1 MARIP
6 ITYNGTNTDN
16 LFVAGWK
23 NGKEIKLKVK
33 NLSCHGGITVE
44 AITYNDTEY
53 SSPTQLLENIDNL
66 VEGTVYTVE
75 ENGVQLRYLFFENQ
89 LVPLNENSVN
99 ISGLSYGN
107 SYKSYEELHNN
118 IENLIDNTLYSVTD
132 KGTVEQY
139 IFKDGKLT
147 QIGGNINEIGDNV
160 PDIIED
166 GTIAYNMPELVN
178 GDYRYKGHTEL
189 TTVIC
194 DMPNLKSA
202 YQMFMGT
209 SLTGFCGSL
218 SSLENGEDMF
228 ADCQLDEA
236 SLINIIDSLP
246 AYTSGEYILSG
257 SYDASIPDSVID
269 EIKAE
274 GRLKGWNIQLNPY
287 SA

>member
-1 MARIP
+1 MP

-23 NGKEIKLKVK
+23 NGKEVKLKVK
-33 NLSCHGGITVE
+33 TLGCHGGIIVE
-44 AITYNDTEY
+44 PISYSENEY
-53 SSPTQLLENIDNL
+53 TTAAQLVENIDNL
-66 VEGTVYTVE
+66 IEGTVYEVE
-75 ENGVQLRYLFFENQ
+75 EKGVQLRYLFFEKQ
-89 LVPLNENSVN
+89 LLPLNENSVN
-99 ISGLSYGN
+99 IYGLSYGN
-107 SYKSYEELHNN
+107 SYKSYEELYNN
-118 IENLIDNTLYSVTD
+118 LENLTENTLYTVND

-147 QIGGNINEIGDNV
+147 QIGGNINETADNV
-160 PDIIED
+160 PDVIED
-166 GTIAYNMPELVN
+166 GIIAYNMPELVN

-209 SLTGFCGSL
+209 SLSGFCGSL
-218 SSLENGEDMF
+218 SSLENGKDMF
-228 ADCQLDEA
+228 TGCQLDEA

-246 AYTSGEYILSG
+246 SYTSGEYILSG
-257 SYDASIPDSVID
+257 SYDASISDATIE

-274 GRLKGWNIQLNPY
+274 GKLKGWSIQLSPY